1 MTKTKII
8 RTHTDRLLD
17 GTKLT
22 HKMRGIIIPAATC
35 TCKGLCKGRCRGGGA
50 A

>member
-1 MTKTKII
+1 MTETIKNT
-8 RTHTDRLLD
+8 TGRLLD
-17 GTKLT
+17 GTKLVGNPT
-22 HKMRGIIIPAATC
+22 TIIIPAATC